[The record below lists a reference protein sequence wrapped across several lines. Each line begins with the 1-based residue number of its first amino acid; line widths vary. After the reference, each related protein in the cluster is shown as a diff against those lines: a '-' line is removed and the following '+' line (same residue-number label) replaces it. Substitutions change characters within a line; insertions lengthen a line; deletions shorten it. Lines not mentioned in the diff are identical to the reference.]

1 MCVLRIYDSGR
12 SSLHELLCSCRL
24 NVLRRRSL
32 LARKLAAEL
41 HNILADLQI
50 TAHLKMLDF
59 IHVSPPWLDCFP
71 CTVYL
76 AILKILTLRQ
86 FWFCVF
92 FFLLHFLR
100 NSVSSLK
107 LKDHVKAC
115 WSGSCFH
122 FCEVVSH
129 TIFQFRT
136 LCCSEFLCIY
146 LISVQSECVT
156 LPLSALVK

>member
-1 MCVLRIYDSGR
+1 MQAIIGTLSQKAAQLLNSDSVVYFKLLVSQTIFLTPLHVCVVNDVTHQAPQIKMCVLRIYDSGR

-32 LARKLAAEL
+32 LARKLTAEL

-92 FFLLHFLR
+92 FF
-100 NSVSSLK
+100 
-107 LKDHVKAC
+107 
-115 WSGSCFH
+115 
-122 FCEVVSH
+122 FC
-129 TIFQFRT
+129 IF
-136 LCCSEFLCIY
+136 
-146 LISVQSECVT
+146 
-156 LPLSALVK
+156 